1 MNLKYL
7 MIILDV
13 FFFNLILYMIACCSG
28 DLVWDCVRDNCGRVA
43 TTFEDH
49 DFRNIPLPHE

>member
-1 MNLKYL
+1 
-7 MIILDV
+7 MIMLDV

-28 DLVWDCVRDNCGRVA
+28 DLVWDCVRYNCGRVA

-49 DFRNIPLPHE
+49 DFRNIPVPHE